1 MIIVCMSFSLL
12 SLPLSLSL
20 SLSVCLCVRRDCPQP
35 SREDAPRNIA
45 MQAEWP
51 NGQPEKGGS
60 PLAALAIYLSY
71 PFMCAFFHVCVLLS
85 LSLSLLLCLYCL
97 QPDFCLIIFF
107 TTLLRF
113 CYMIYFFIYHCGL
126 AVLAV
131 EPLNC
136 RHGRGKDLRPL
147 MLMAPHA
154 QWIPIGND
162 SNWFKS
168 HTDTVTS
175 ATSSCGAQ
183 RQSRAALKLRS
194 GLWQD
199 LRGVWLAWA
208 DCIEGS
214 WSWWSSKWAWFFET
228 TSHSKGDS
236 YAVMLVMLVEGS
248 PKGCRRWGFQRIAS
262 ASWSKPQNCSGQGL

>member
-1 MIIVCMSFSLL
+1 
-12 SLPLSLSL
+12 
-20 SLSVCLCVRRDCPQP
+20 
-35 SREDAPRNIA
+35 
-45 MQAEWP
+45 
-51 NGQPEKGGS
+51 
-60 PLAALAIYLSY
+60 
-71 PFMCAFFHVCVLLS
+71 MCAFF
-85 LSLSLLLCLYCL
+85 SLSLLLCLYCL

>member
-1 MIIVCMSFSLL
+1 M
-12 SLPLSLSL
+12 
-20 SLSVCLCVRRDCPQP
+20 
-35 SREDAPRNIA
+35 
-45 MQAEWP
+45 AEWSAWKRRKP
-51 NGQPEKGGS
+51 PS
-60 PLAALAIYLSY
+60 CPSYL
-71 PFMCAFFHVCVLLS
+71 PFISFHVCVLLS
-85 LSLSLLLCLYCL
+85 LSPSLSLSFSLSRSFSVSIAFS
-97 QPDFCLIIFF
+97 QIFAWLIIFF

-136 RHGRGKDLRPL
+136 RHGRGKNLRPL

-228 TSHSKGDS
+228 TSHSKRDS